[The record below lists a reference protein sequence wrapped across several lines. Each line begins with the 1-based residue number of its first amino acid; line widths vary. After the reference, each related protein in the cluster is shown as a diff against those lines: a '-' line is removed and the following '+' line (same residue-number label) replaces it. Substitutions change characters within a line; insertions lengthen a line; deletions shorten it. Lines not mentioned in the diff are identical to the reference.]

1 MPAPETL
8 LILCL
13 ALCAGGAAITWS
25 APVAVQRIALVLLVV
40 AECLLAI
47 ALGIDILA
55 SGSPLALPLWP
66 LATLG
71 DLVLVLDPIGALFL
85 IVTALVFLIGVSF
98 AGGEVARAEEAS
110 RPGSFAALYQLLF
123 AAIVL
128 VLAAGDIVSFMIGW
142 ELMSLLI
149 FALVTFNRGEAGAG
163 RAGYVM
169 LAMSEAG
176 TIAGLIGLLL
186 LAGAANGIDFGALR
200 AAARLD
206 GGLRWAV
213 FLLTLFGFGVK
224 AGLLPVNQWLPDA
237 YVAAPR
243 GFAPV
248 LAGATTNLG
257 IYAILRVNA
266 DLLPPVSMGPG
277 LVALVIGSLTAL
289 VGILYATIQTDLRRM
304 LAHSSIEN
312 MGIVI
317 ASLGAGLAFAAA
329 GQSVIAGMALI
340 AALYHLVNHA
350 FYKALLFT
358 GAGAIDDRAGSTDM
372 DRLGGLIHRMP
383 WTAGLFLVGVLAI
396 AALPPLNG
404 FVSEWL
410 TLQTLLR
417 ATLLSSTVVKIGFA
431 LSGALLALTAGLAV
445 TCFAKAFAMS
455 FLGIA
460 RSPEA
465 AGVMEGRAGARG
477 PMAALGLLCVLLGVL
492 PTYVVPALDR
502 TVAPIVHASAAQAL
516 VPPFFTPQLA
526 AAEGIAPGFM
536 AEFHDLG
543 AQVGRGSLPGR
554 GLVVLHRGGASNPVV
569 FAMSTSYTV
578 LMLAAL
584 LALVWILFRLL
595 TLGRK
600 VTRRAAWAGG
610 LRRLRPGITYTATG
624 FSNPVRVVFHALLR
638 PATIEDSTEAIALHF
653 RMAVRREYDEEHLL
667 DRLVLAPAVA
677 GLRWLASLLRRMHIG
692 QVNAYAAYVLL
703 TLILVLAVGIS
714 ML

>member
-1 MPAPETL
+1 MPEPGGL
-8 LILCL
+8 LVWCL
-13 ALCAGGAAITWS
+13 ALCAAGAATVCLVRQRLVFVGF
-25 APVAVQRIALVLLVV
+25 VAAQ
-40 AECLLAI
+40 CLT
-47 ALGIDILA
+47 ALGAAAAVLA
-55 SGSPLALPLWP
+55 SGTPTELALWP
-66 LATLG
+66 LASFG
-71 DLVLVLDPIGALFL
+71 SLVLVLDPIAALFL
-85 IVTALVFLIGVSF
+85 AVSALVFLIGVGF
-98 AGGEVARAEEAS
+98 AAS
-110 RPGSFAALYQLLF
+110 ESRRQPQPATFGALYQLLLG
-123 AAIVL
+123 AIVL
-128 VLAAGDIVSFMIGW
+128 VLAAGDVVSFMIGW
-142 ELMSLLI
+142 ELMSFLI
-149 FALVTFNRGEAGAG
+149 FALVTFGHGRASAG

-169 LAMSEAG
+169 LASSEAG

-186 LAGAANGIDFGALR
+186 LAGAADGIDFGALR
-200 AAARLD
+200 GLPGLD
-206 GGLRWAV
+206 DGLRWAV
-213 FLLTLFGFGVK
+213 FLLTFFGFGVK

-237 YVAAPR
+237 YVAAPS
-243 GFAPV
+243 GFTPV

-266 DLLPPVSMGPG
+266 DLLPPISAGPG

-317 ASLGAGLAFAAA
+317 AALGAGLVFAAA
-329 GQSVIAGMALI
+329 GLSVIAGMALI

-350 FYKALLFT
+350 FYKTLLFT
-358 GAGAIDDRAGSTDM
+358 GAGAIEDRAGSADL
-372 DRLGGLIHRMP
+372 DRLGGLIHGMP

-410 TLQTLLR
+410 TLQSLLR
-417 ATLLSSTVVKIGFA
+417 ASLLSSTVVKIAFA

-460 RSPEA
+460 RSPAA
-465 AGVMEGRAGARG
+465 AGVREGRAGACG
-477 PMAALGLLCVLLGVL
+477 PMAVLGLLCVLLGVL

-502 TVAPIVHASAAQAL
+502 TVAPIVHASAAEAL

-526 AAEGIAPGFM
+526 GQEGIAPEFM

-543 AQVGRGSLPGR
+543 AEVGRGSLPGR

-584 LALVWILFRLL
+584 LALAWILFRLA
-595 TLGRK
+595 TPGRK

-653 RMAVRREYDEEHLL
+653 RMAVRREYDEGHLL
-667 DRLVLAPAVA
+667 DRLVLTPAVA
-677 GLRWLASLLRRMHIG
+677 SLRWLASLLRRMHIG

-703 TLILVLAVGIS
+703 ALLLTLVVGVGA
-714 ML
+714 L

>member
-1 MPAPETL
+1 MAAPETL

-13 ALCAGGAAITWS
+13 ALCAGGAGVAWA
-25 APVAVQRIALVLLVV
+25 APAALQRTAFVAFLG
-40 AECLLAI
+40 AECLVAI

-55 SGSPLALPLWP
+55 SGSALQLPLWP
-66 LATLG
+66 LATFG
-71 DLVLVLDPIGALFL
+71 DLVLVLDPVGALFL
-85 IVTALVFLIGVSF
+85 VVTALVFLIGAGF
-98 AGGEVARAEEAS
+98 AAS
-110 RPGSFAALYQLLF
+110 ESRRQPRFATFAALYQLLLG
-123 AAIVL
+123 AIVL
-128 VLAAGDIVSFMIGW
+128 VLAAGDIVSFIIGW

-149 FALVTFNRGEAGAG
+149 LALVTFDHGKGSAG

-169 LAMSEAG
+169 IAMSEAG

-186 LAGAANGIDFGALR
+186 LAGAANGIDFAALR
-200 AAARLD
+200 GLQGLD

-213 FLLTLFGFGVK
+213 FLLTFFGFGVK

-243 GFAPV
+243 GFTPV

-266 DLLPPVSMGPG
+266 DLLPPVSLGPG
-277 LVALVIGSLTAL
+277 MVALVIGSLTAL

-317 ASLGAGLAFAAA
+317 AALGAGLVFAAA
-329 GQSVIAGMALI
+329 GLSVIAAMALI

-358 GAGAIDDRAGSTDM
+358 GAGAIDDRAGSTDL
-372 DRLGGLIHRMP
+372 DRLGGLIHGMP
-383 WTAGLFLVGVLAI
+383 WTAGLFLIGVLAI

-410 TLQTLLR
+410 TFQTLLR

-465 AGVMEGRAGARG
+465 AGVREGRAGACG
-477 PMAALGLLCVLLGVL
+477 PMAAFGLLCALLGVL

-526 AAEGIAPGFM
+526 AAEGIAPEFM

-543 AQVGRGSLPGR
+543 AEVGRGSLPGR

-569 FAMSTSYTV
+569 FAMSTSYMT

-584 LALVWILFRLL
+584 LALAWILFRLL
-595 TLGRK
+595 TRART
-600 VTRRAAWAGG
+600 VARRAAWAGG

-638 PATIEDSTEAIALHF
+638 PATVENSTEAVALHF
-653 RMAVRREYDEEHLL
+653 RIAVRREYDEGHLL
-667 DRLVLAPAVA
+667 DRLVLTPAVT
-677 GLRWLASLLRRMHIG
+677 GLRRLASLLRRMHIG

-703 TLILVLAVGIS
+703 TLLLALVVGVG

>member
-1 MPAPETL
+1 
-8 LILCL
+8 
-13 ALCAGGAAITWS
+13 
-25 APVAVQRIALVLLVV
+25 
-40 AECLLAI
+40 
-47 ALGIDILA
+47 
-55 SGSPLALPLWP
+55 
-66 LATLG
+66 
-71 DLVLVLDPIGALFL
+71 
-85 IVTALVFLIGVSF
+85 
-98 AGGEVARAEEAS
+98 
-110 RPGSFAALYQLLF
+110 
-123 AAIVL
+123 
-128 VLAAGDIVSFMIGW
+128 
-142 ELMSLLI
+142 MSLLI
-149 FALVTFNRGEAGAG
+149 FALVTFEQEAGAG

-186 LAGAANGIDFGALR
+186 LAGAANGIDFAALR
-200 AAARLD
+200 GLP
-206 GGLRWAV
+206 GLEHGLRWAV
-213 FLLTLFGFGVK
+213 FLLTFFGFGVK
-224 AGLLPVNQWLPDA
+224 AGLLPVNQWLPDT
-237 YVAAPR
+237 YVAAPH
-243 GFAPV
+243 GFTPV

-266 DLLPPVSMGPG
+266 DLLPPISMGPG
-277 LVALVIGSLTAL
+277 MVALVIGSLTAL

-312 MGIVI
+312 MGIVTAALG
-317 ASLGAGLAFAAA
+317 ASLVFAAA
-329 GQSVIAGMALI
+329 GLSVIAGMALI

-383 WTAGLFLVGVLAI
+383 WTAGLFLIGVLAI

-410 TLQTLLR
+410 TFQTLLR

-465 AGVMEGRAGARG
+465 ARVSEGRAGACG

-502 TVAPIVHASAAQAL
+502 AVAPIVHASAAQAL
-516 VPPFFTPQLA
+516 VPPFFQPQLA
-526 AAEGIAPGFM
+526 APEGIAPEFM

-554 GLVVLHRGGASNPVV
+554 GLVVLHRGGRFEPGRVRDVDLLYGAHAGGAAGAGLRPVPPGDV
-569 FAMSTSYTV
+569 RAKGH
-578 LMLAAL
+578 AA
-584 LALVWILFRLL
+584 VG
-595 TLGRK
+595 LG
-600 VTRRAAWAGG
+600 RRAAPPAAGHHLYRDRVLQPGAGG
-610 LRRLRPGITYTATG
+610 VPCPAAAGDHRGLDRGGRPAFPDRRAPRVRRGPFARPAGPDARRRRPALRREPASAHAHRPGQRLCRLRPLGPARG
-624 FSNPVRVVFHALLR
+624 ARGRCQRALSRPVPL
-638 PATIEDSTEAIALHF
+638 
-653 RMAVRREYDEEHLL
+653 MA
-667 DRLVLAPAVA
+667 A
-677 GLRWLASLLRRMHIG
+677 
-692 QVNAYAAYVLL
+692 
-703 TLILVLAVGIS
+703 
-714 ML
+714 

>member
-1 MPAPETL
+1 MVAAPEIL

-13 ALCAGGAAITWS
+13 ALCAGGAGIVWS
-25 APVAVQRIALVLLVV
+25 APATVQRIAFVGLVG
-40 AECLLAI
+40 AECLVAI
-47 ALGIDILA
+47 SLGIDILA
-55 SGSPLALPLWP
+55 SGSPLEVPLWP
-66 LATLG
+66 LATFG

-85 IVTALVFLIGVSF
+85 VVTALVFLIGVGF
-98 AGGEVARAEEAS
+98 AAS
-110 RPGSFAALYQLLF
+110 ESRRQPRSAAFGALYQLLLG
-123 AAIVL
+123 AIVL
-128 VLAAGDIVSFMIGW
+128 VLAAGDIVSLIIGW

-149 FALVTFNRGEAGAG
+149 FALVTFDQKASAG

-186 LAGAANGIDFGALR
+186 LAGAAGGIDFAALR
-200 AAARLD
+200 GLTGLG

-213 FLLTLFGFGVK
+213 FLLTFFGFGVK

-237 YVAAPR
+237 YVAAPS
-243 GFAPV
+243 GFTPV

-266 DLLPPVSMGPG
+266 DLLPPVSAGPG
-277 LVALVIGSLTAL
+277 MVALVIGSLTAL

-317 ASLGAGLAFAAA
+317 AALGASLVFAAA
-329 GQSVIAGMALI
+329 GLSVIAGMALI

-358 GAGAIDDRAGSTDM
+358 GAGAVDDRAGSTDM

-383 WTAGLFLVGVLAI
+383 WTAGLFLIGVLAI

-410 TLQTLLR
+410 TFQTLLR
-417 ATLLSSTVVKIGFA
+417 ASLLASSVVKIGFA

-455 FLGIA
+455 FLGLA
-460 RSPEA
+460 RSPAA
-465 AGVMEGRAGARG
+465 AGVREGRAGACG
-477 PMAALGLLCVLLGVL
+477 PMAAFGLLCVLLGVL

-502 TVAPIVHASAAQAL
+502 TVAPIVHASAAEAL
-516 VPPFFTPQLA
+516 VPPFFTPELA
-526 AAEGIAPGFM
+526 ASEGIAPEFM

-554 GLVVLHRGGASNPVV
+554 GLVVLHRGGTSNPVV
-569 FAMSTSYTV
+569 FAMSTAYTV
-578 LMLAAL
+578 VMLAAL
-584 LALVWILFRLL
+584 LALAWIVVRLA

-600 VTRRAAWAGG
+600 VSRRAAWDGG

-638 PATIEDSTEAIALHF
+638 PATIEDF
-653 RMAVRREYDEEHLL
+653 
-667 DRLVLAPAVA
+667 DRGDRAPFPDGGAPRV
-677 GLRWLASLLRRMHIG
+677 
-692 QVNAYAAYVLL
+692 
-703 TLILVLAVGIS
+703 
-714 ML
+714 

>member
-1 MPAPETL
+1 MPESGDL
-8 LILCL
+8 LISCLTLCVIGAATAFL
-13 ALCAGGAAITWS
+13 APSRLVFIGFVAAQCLTALAAAAAVLAGGAAIK
-25 APVAVQRIALVLLVV
+25 
-40 AECLLAI
+40 
-47 ALGIDILA
+47 
-55 SGSPLALPLWP
+55 LPLWQ
-66 LATLG
+66 LSSFGRL
-71 DLVLVLDPIGALFL
+71 LLVLDPIAALFL
-85 IVTALVFLIGVSF
+85 AVTAIVFGIGVAF
-98 AGGEVARAEEAS
+98 AVKDAARFRQRAS
-110 RPGSFAALYQLLF
+110 AAAFYGLYQLLLG
-123 AAIVL
+123 AIVL
-128 VLAAGDIVSFMIGW
+128 VLAAGDIVSFVVGW

-149 FALVTFNRGEAGAG
+149 FALVTFDHAAAGVG

-169 LAMSEAG
+169 LALSEAG

-186 LAGAANGIDFGALR
+186 LAGAAGGIDFDALR
-200 AAARLD
+200 GLTGLD

-213 FLLTLFGFGVK
+213 FLLTFFGFGVK

-243 GFAPV
+243 GFTPV

-257 IYAILRVNA
+257 IYAILRINA
-266 DLLPPVSMGPG
+266 DLLPPNSLGPG
-277 LVALVIGSLTAL
+277 LVVLVIGSLTAL
-289 VGILYATIQTDLRRM
+289 VGILYATIQTDLRRV

-312 MGIVI
+312 MGIVV
-317 ASLGAGLAFAAA
+317 AALGAGLVFAAA
-329 GQSVIAGMALI
+329 GENVIAGMALI

-358 GAGAIDDRAGSTDM
+358 GAGAVDDRVGSTDM

-383 WTAGLFLVGVLAI
+383 WTAGLFLIGVLAI

-417 ATLLSSTVVKIGFA
+417 ASLLSSTVVKIAFA

-460 RSPEA
+460 RSSAA
-465 AGVMEGRAGARG
+465 AGVKDGRTGARG
-477 PMAALGLLCVLLGVL
+477 PMAALAVLCVLLGIL

-502 TVAPIVHASAAQAL
+502 TVTPIVHTSAGPAL
-516 VPPFFTPQLA
+516 VPPFFLPQLA
-526 AAEGIAPGFM
+526 EQEGIAPGFL

-543 AQVGRGSLPGR
+543 AQVGRGTLPGR
-554 GLVVLHRGGASNPVV
+554 GLVVLHRGGAANPVV

-578 LMLAAL
+578 LMLAVL
-584 LALVWILFRLL
+584 LALTWILFRLV
-595 TLGRK
+595 TLGRARL
-600 VTRRAAWAGG
+600 RRAAWDGG
-610 LRRLRPGITYTATG
+610 LRCLRPGITYTATG

-653 RMAVRREYDEEHLL
+653 RTAVRREYDEAHLL
-667 DRLVLAPAVA
+667 DRLVLTPAVA
-677 GLRWLASLLRRMHIG
+677 SLRRVANVLRRMHIG
-692 QVNAYAAYVLL
+692 QVNAYAGYVLL
-703 TLILVLAVGIS
+703 ALLLALVVGIS
-714 ML
+714 TL

>member
-1 MPAPETL
+1 MPEPGGL
-8 LILCL
+8 LIGCL
-13 ALCAGGAAITWS
+13 ALCAAGAA
-25 APVAVQRIALVLLVV
+25 AVGFARQRLVFVGFVL
-40 AECLLAI
+40 AQCLA
-47 ALGIDILA
+47 ALGAAAAVLA
-55 SGSPLALPLWP
+55 SGTSTELALWP
-66 LATLG
+66 LSSFG
-71 DLVLVLDPIGALFL
+71 SLVLVLDPIAALFL
-85 IVTALVFLIGVSF
+85 AVTALVFLIGVGF
-98 AGGEVARAEEAS
+98 AAS
-110 RPGSFAALYQLLF
+110 EGRRQPQSVPFAALYQLLLG
-123 AAIVL
+123 AIVL
-128 VLAAGDIVSFMIGW
+128 VLAAGDTVSLIIGW

-149 FALVTFNRGEAGAG
+149 FALVTFDHGERSAG

-186 LAGAANGIDFGALR
+186 LAGAAGDIDFAALR
-200 AAARLD
+200 GLAGLS

-213 FLLTLFGFGVK
+213 FLLTFFGFGVK

-237 YVAAPR
+237 YVAAPS
-243 GFAPV
+243 GFTPV

-266 DLLPPVSMGPG
+266 DLLPPISLGPG
-277 LVALVIGSLTAL
+277 LVALVIGSLSAL

-317 ASLGAGLAFAAA
+317 AALGASLVFAAA

-358 GAGAIDDRAGSTDM
+358 GAGAIDGRVGSTDM

-383 WTAGLFLVGVLAI
+383 WTAGLFLIGVLAI

-410 TLQTLLR
+410 TLQALLR
-417 ATLLSSTVVKIGFA
+417 ASLLSSTVVKIVFA

-460 RSPEA
+460 RSPA
-465 AGVMEGRAGARG
+465 TAGVKEGRAGACG
-477 PMAALGLLCVLLGVL
+477 PMAAFGLLCVLLGVL

-516 VPPFFTPQLA
+516 VPPFFTPELA
-526 AAEGIAPGFM
+526 APEGIAPEFM

-543 AQVGRGSLPGR
+543 AQVGRGDLPGR
-554 GLVVLHRGGASNPVV
+554 GLVVLHRGGTSNPVV

-578 LMLAAL
+578 VMLAAL
-584 LALVWILFRLL
+584 LALAWIVFRLS

-600 VTRRAAWAGG
+600 VTRRAAWDGG

-624 FSNPVRVVFHALLR
+624 FSNPVRVVFHAVLR
-638 PATIEDSTEAIALHF
+638 PATVEDSTEAIALHF
-653 RMAVRREYDEEHLL
+653 RTAVRREYDEGHLL

-677 GLRWLASLLRRMHIG
+677 SLRRVAGLLRRMHIG

-703 TLILVLAVGIS
+703 ALLLALVVGVGTQ
-714 ML
+714 

>member
-1 MPAPETL
+1 MPGRPRRRGRRPGQRHSAK
-8 LILCL
+8 L
-13 ALCAGGAAITWS
+13 ALWQLS
-25 APVAVQRIALVLLVV
+25 
-40 AECLLAI
+40 
-47 ALGIDILA
+47 
-55 SGSPLALPLWP
+55 SFGS
-66 LATLG
+66 
-71 DLVLVLDPIGALFL
+71 LVLVVDPIAALF
-85 IVTALVFLIGVSF
+85 IVVTALVFLIGVGF
-98 AGGEVARAEEAS
+98 AAS
-110 RPGSFAALYQLLF
+110 DRRRQPQSAPFCALYQLLLG
-123 AAIVL
+123 AIVL
-128 VLAAGDIVSFMIGW
+128 VLAAGDVVSFIIGW

-149 FALVTFNRGEAGAG
+149 FALVTFEQEAGAG

-169 LAMSEAG
+169 LASSEAG

-186 LAGAANGIDFGALR
+186 LAGAANGIDFAALR
-200 AAARLD
+200 GLP
-206 GGLRWAV
+206 GLEHGLRWAV
-213 FLLTLFGFGVK
+213 FLLTFLGFGVK

-243 GFAPV
+243 GFTPV

-266 DLLPPVSMGPG
+266 DLLPPISMGPG
-277 LVALVIGSLTAL
+277 MVALVIGSLTAL

-312 MGIVI
+312 MGIVT
-317 ASLGAGLAFAAA
+317 AALGASLAFAAA
-329 GQSVIAGMALI
+329 GLSVIAGMALI

-358 GAGAIDDRAGSTDM
+358 GAGAIDDRAGTTDM

-383 WTAGLFLVGVLAI
+383 WTAGLFLIGVLAI

-410 TLQTLLR
+410 TFQTLLR

-465 AGVMEGRAGARG
+465 ARVSEGRAGACG

-502 TVAPIVHASAAQAL
+502 VVAPIVHARVVQAL
-516 VPPFFTPQLA
+516 VPPFFQPQLA
-526 AAEGIAPGFM
+526 APEGIAPEFM

-584 LALVWILFRLL
+584 LALAFVLFRLV
-595 TLGRK
+595 TFGRR
-600 VTRRAAWAGG
+600 VTRRSAWDGG

-638 PATIEDSTEAIALHF
+638 PATIEDSTEAVAQHF
-653 RMAVRREYDEEHLL
+653 RTAVRREYDEGHVL
-667 DRLVLAPAVA
+667 DRLVLTPAVA
-677 GLRWLASLLRRMHIG
+677 GLRWVASLLRRMHIG

-703 TLILVLAVGIS
+703 VLLVVLAVGVS
-714 ML
+714 AL

>member
-1 MPAPETL
+1 ML
-8 LILCL
+8 
-13 ALCAGGAAITWS
+13 AGGA
-25 APVAVQRIALVLLVV
+25 PV
-40 AECLLAI
+40 E
-47 ALGIDILA
+47 
-55 SGSPLALPLWP
+55 LALWQLSSF
-66 LATLG
+66 G
-71 DLVLVLDPIGALFL
+71 RLVLVLDPIAALFL
-85 IVTALVFLIGVSF
+85 AVTALVFLIGVAF
-98 AGGEVARAEEAS
+98 AAGEVTPAGERPVRAAF
-110 RPGSFAALYQLLF
+110 GALYQLLL

-149 FALVTFNRGEAGAG
+149 FALITFDHGERSAG

-186 LAGAANGIDFGALR
+186 LAGAADGIEFAALR
-200 AAARLD
+200 GLPGLG

-213 FLLTLFGFGVK
+213 FLLTFFGFGVK

-237 YVAAPR
+237 YVVAPR

-266 DLLPPVSMGPG
+266 DLLPPISLGPG

-317 ASLGAGLAFAAA
+317 AALGAGLVFAAA
-329 GQSVIAGMALI
+329 GLGVIAGMALI

-358 GAGAIDDRAGSTDM
+358 GAGAIDDRVGTTDM

-383 WTAGLFLVGVLAI
+383 WTAGLFLLGVLAI

-417 ATLLSSTVVKIGFA
+417 ASLLPSSVVKIVFA

-465 AGVMEGRAGARG
+465 ARVREGRAGARR

-492 PTYVVPALDR
+492 PTYVVPLIDR
-502 TVAPIVHASAAQAL
+502 TVAPIVHASATEAL
-516 VPPFFTPQLA
+516 VPPFFTPQQAARKGSRPSSWPSSMIWALRSAGAACPA
-526 AAEGIAPGFM
+526 AASWSCIA
-536 AEFHDLG
+536 
-543 AQVGRGSLPGR
+543 
-554 GLVVLHRGGASNPVV
+554 
-569 FAMSTSYTV
+569 
-578 LMLAAL
+578 AAL
-584 LALVWILFRLL
+584 RTRSCSRCRPPTRCSCWRRCWRSPGSCSACYARA
-595 TLGRK
+595 K

-638 PATIEDSTEAIALHF
+638 PATIEDSTEAVALHF
-653 RMAVRREYDEEHLL
+653 RMAVRREYDEGHLL
-667 DRLVLAPAVA
+667 DRLVLTPAVA
-677 GLRWLASLLRRMHIG
+677 SLRRGASLLRRMHIG

-703 TLILVLAVGIS
+703 ALLLALAIGVGG
-714 ML
+714 L

>member
-1 MPAPETL
+1 MVEPGGL
-8 LILCL
+8 LISCL
-13 ALCAGGAAITWS
+13 ALCGLGAAMVCLRPLRPLLIGF
-25 APVAVQRIALVLLVV
+25 VA
-40 AECLLAI
+40 AECLAALA
-47 ALGIDILA
+47 AAGIVLA
-55 SGSPLALPLWP
+55 SGAPVELRLWP
-66 LATLG
+66 LSSFG
-71 DLVLVLDPIGALFL
+71 RLVLVLDPIAALFL
-85 IVTALVFLIGVSF
+85 AVTALVFLIGV
-98 AGGEVARAEEAS
+98 AGAAREAGRQPRS
-110 RPGSFAALYQLLF
+110 AAFAALYQLLLG
-123 AAIVL
+123 ALVL
-128 VLAAGDIVSFMIGW
+128 VLIAGDIVTFIVGW

-149 FALVTFNRGEAGAG
+149 FALVTFDREARSAG

-176 TIAGLIGLLL
+176 TVAGLIGLLL
-186 LAGAANGIDFGALR
+186 LAGAASGIDFTALR
-200 AAARLD
+200 GLAGLD
-206 GGLRWAV
+206 DGLRWAV
-213 FLLTLFGFGVK
+213 FLLTFFGFGVK

-243 GFAPV
+243 GFTPV

-266 DLLPPVSMGPG
+266 DLLPPVSLGPG
-277 LVALVIGSLTAL
+277 LVALVIGSLSAL

-317 ASLGAGLAFAAA
+317 AALGAGLVFAAA
-329 GQSVIAGMALI
+329 GLSVIAGMAMI
-340 AALYHLVNHA
+340 AALYHMVNHA

-358 GAGAIDDRAGSTDM
+358 GAGAIEDRVGSTDM
-372 DRLGGLIHRMP
+372 DGLGGLIHRMP
-383 WTAGLFLVGVLAI
+383 WIAGLFLIGVLAI

-417 ATLLSSTVVKIGFA
+417 ASLLSSTVVKIVFA

-460 RSPEA
+460 RSPAA
-465 AGVMEGRAGARG
+465 AGVREGRPRARG
-477 PMAALGLLCVLLGVL
+477 PMAVFAVLCVLLGIL
-492 PTYVVPALDR
+492 PTFVIPALDR
-502 TVAPIVHASAAQAL
+502 TVAPIVHASAAPAL
-516 VPPFFTPQLA
+516 VPPFFAPQLA
-526 AAEGIAPGFM
+526 AGEGIAPEFM

-569 FAMSTSYTV
+569 FAMSTSYML

-584 LALVWILFRLL
+584 VALALVLFRLL
-595 TLGRK
+595 TLGRS
-600 VTRRAAWAGG
+600 VTRRATWDGG

-653 RMAVRREYDEEHLL
+653 RTAVRREYDEAHLL

-677 GLRWLASLLRRMHIG
+677 SLRRVASLFRRMHIG
-692 QVNAYAAYVLL
+692 QVNAYAGYVLL
-703 TLILVLAVGIS
+703 ALLLALVVGIGT
-714 ML
+714 L

>member
-1 MPAPETL
+1 MPEAGAL
-8 LILCL
+8 LICSL
-13 ALCAGGAAITWS
+13 ALCAAGALTMLVAPLRPLFVGFVAAQALAALAAAASVLAGGA
-25 APVAVQRIALVLLVV
+25 PVELALWQLSSFGRLVL
-40 AECLLAI
+40 I
-47 ALGIDILA
+47 
-55 SGSPLALPLWP
+55 
-66 LATLG
+66 
-71 DLVLVLDPIGALFL
+71 LDPIAALFL
-85 IVTALVFLIGVSF
+85 IVTALVFLIGVAF
-98 AGGEVARAEEAS
+98 AGGEVVRAGEAS
-110 RPGSFAALYQLLF
+110 RPGSFGALYQLLLG
-123 AAIVL
+123 AIVL

-169 LAMSEAG
+169 VAMSEAG

-200 AAARLD
+200 GAAGLG

-213 FLLTLFGFGVK
+213 FLLTFFGFGVK

-277 LVALVIGSLTAL
+277 MVALVIGSLTAL

-317 ASLGAGLAFAAA
+317 AALGASLVFAAA
-329 GQSVIAGMALI
+329 GLSVIAGMALI

-383 WTAGLFLVGVLAI
+383 WTAGLFLIGVLAI

-460 RSPEA
+460 RSPDA
-465 AGVMEGRAGARG
+465 AGAREGRARARG

-526 AAEGIAPGFM
+526 ASEGIAPEFM

-638 PATIEDSTEAIALHF
+638 PATIEDSTAAIALHF

-703 TLILVLAVGIS
+703 TLLLVLAVGIS
-714 ML
+714 AP

>member
-1 MPAPETL
+1 MPEPGGL
-8 LILCL
+8 LVWCL
-13 ALCAGGAAITWS
+13 ALCAAGAATVCLVRQRLVF
-25 APVAVQRIALVLLVV
+25 VAFV
-40 AECLLAI
+40 AAQCLA
-47 ALGIDILA
+47 ALGAGAAVLA
-55 SGSPLALPLWP
+55 SGTSIELPLWQ
-66 LATLG
+66 LSSFG
-71 DLVLVLDPIGALFL
+71 SLVLVLDPIAALFL
-85 IVTALVFLIGVSF
+85 AVTALVFLIGVGF
-98 AGGEVARAEEAS
+98 AAS
-110 RPGSFAALYQLLF
+110 DSQRQPQPAGFAALYQLLLG
-123 AAIVL
+123 AIVL
-128 VLAAGDIVSFMIGW
+128 VLAAGDIVSFIIGW
-142 ELMSLLI
+142 ELMSFLI
-149 FALVTFNRGEAGAG
+149 FALVTFDHGQRSAG

-169 LAMSEAG
+169 LASSEAG

-186 LAGAANGIDFGALR
+186 LAGAAGGIDFGALR
-200 AAARLD
+200 GLPGLD

-213 FLLTLFGFGVK
+213 FLLTFFGFGVK
-224 AGLLPVNQWLPDA
+224 AGVLPVNQWLPDA
-237 YVAAPR
+237 YVASPR
-243 GFAPV
+243 GFTPV

-266 DLLPPVSMGPG
+266 DLLPPVAAGPG
-277 LVALVIGSLTAL
+277 MVALVIGSLTAL
-289 VGILYATIQTDLRRM
+289 VGILYATIETDLRRM

-317 ASLGAGLAFAAA
+317 AALGASLVFTAA
-329 GQSVIAGMALI
+329 GLSVIAGMALI

-358 GAGAIDDRAGSTDM
+358 GAGAVGDRVGSTDM

-383 WTAGLFLVGVLAI
+383 WTAALFLIGVLAI

-417 ATLLSSTVVKIGFA
+417 ASLLSSSVVKIGFA

-455 FLGIA
+455 FLGIP

-465 AGVMEGRAGARG
+465 VAVREGRAGIRG
-477 PMAALGLLCVLLGVL
+477 SMAALGLLCVLLGVL
-492 PTYVVPALDR
+492 PTYVIPALDR
-502 TVAPIVHASAAQAL
+502 AVAPIVHANAAQAL
-516 VPPFFTPQLA
+516 VPPFFRPQLA
-526 AAEGIAPGFM
+526 GQEGIAPEFM

-543 AQVGRGSLPGR
+543 AQVGSGSLPGR
-554 GLVVLHRGGASNPVV
+554 GLVVLHRGGALNPVV

-584 LALVWILFRLL
+584 LALAFVVFRLV
-595 TLGRK
+595 TLGRR
-600 VTRRAAWAGG
+600 VTRRAAWDGG

-638 PATIEDSTEAIALHF
+638 PATIEDSTEAIAQHF
-653 RMAVRREYDEEHLL
+653 RTAVRRGYDEEHLL
-667 DRLVLAPAVA
+667 DRLVLTPAVG
-677 GLRWLASLLRRMHIG
+677 GLRRVASLFRRMHIG

-703 TLILVLAVGIS
+703 TLLLALVIGVG